1 MKGTIC
7 IHEKKASFIYCKC
20 KKSGGFG
27 DGSIKNSGNVMENVF
42 DKTVKIMI
50 LISYIK
56 LSEDSDNFL
65 F

>member
-1 MKGTIC
+1 
-7 IHEKKASFIYCKC
+7 
-20 KKSGGFG
+20 
-27 DGSIKNSGNVMENVF
+27 MENVF

-56 LSEDSDNFL
+56 LSEDLDNFL

>member
-1 MKGTIC
+1 
-7 IHEKKASFIYCKC
+7 
-20 KKSGGFG
+20 
-27 DGSIKNSGNVMENVF
+27 MENVF

-56 LSEDSDNFL
+56 LSEDSDNYL

>member
-1 MKGTIC
+1 
-7 IHEKKASFIYCKC
+7 
-20 KKSGGFG
+20 
-27 DGSIKNSGNVMENVF
+27 MENVF